1 VKKETILKPMYPYR
15 FSIIVPTFNRLD
27 EIRELLESLEKQTLG
42 KDAFEVLVVDDGST
56 DDTAAYVAEK
66 LKQGR
71 LNLRFLS
78 QDHQGPGPARN
89 LGMEN
94 AQGEYYLFID
104 SDCIAH
110 EGWLKAYHAALTEKV
125 AGFGGPDRVREDF
138 SPLQKAID
146 YSMTSFLTTGGIR
159 GSSKKKISKYY
170 PRSFNMGVH
179 ADVVKKIGGFGSLRH
194 GQDIEFTHRVRK
206 EGKVIK
212 VMDAVVY
219 HKRRTSLKRFF
230 KQVYNWGVARIN
242 LYKIDKGMLEFIHF
256 FPFVATVFVFAF
268 LIALCLWPAYLWP
281 FAFAALALLILMAL
295 HGVVKYKDIR
305 VLPYIPLVVPIQIL
319 GYGLG
324 FGGALIRRVI
334 FGGKETTGFV
344 KHYYQ

>member
-1 VKKETILKPMYPYR
+1 MYSYR
-15 FSIIVPTFNRLD
+15 FSIIVPTYNRLD
-27 EIRELLESLEKQTLG
+27 EIRELLDSLEKQSLG

-56 DDTAAYVAEK
+56 DNTAAYVAEK
-66 LKQGR
+66 LQQGS
-71 LNLRFLS
+71 LNLRFIS
-78 QDHQGPGPARN
+78 QDHKGPGPARN

-110 EGWLKAYHAALTEKV
+110 EDWLKAYDEALTEKV

-179 ADVVKKIGGFGSLRH
+179 AEVVRKIGGFGSLRH
-194 GQDIEFTHRVRK
+194 GQDIEFTHRIRK
-206 EGKVIK
+206 EGRVIK

-219 HKRRTSLKRFF
+219 HKRRTSLWRFF

-256 FPFVATVFVFAF
+256 FPFIGTLIVLAA
-268 LIALCLWPAYLWP
+268 LIAFFLRPAQLWPLA
-281 FAFAALALLILMAL
+281 ASGAALLLLMAL
-295 HGVVKYKDIR
+295 HAAVKYRDIR
-305 VLPYIPLVVPIQIL
+305 VLPFVPLVVPIQIL

-324 FGGALIRRVI
+324 FGAALIRRVI
-334 FGGKETTGFV
+334 FGGKETAGFV
-344 KHYYQ
+344 KHYYK